1 MIKIFKV
8 IFNILITFI
17 VLLFLSN
24 YSFANTGEIVE
35 IKQEKPKT
43 IKQLKE
49 NIEVLKSKKVINFS
63 IFEKFKI
70 EH

>member
-17 VLLFLSN
+17 VILFLSN
-24 YSFANTGEIVE
+24 YSFANTGETLEV
-35 IKQEKPKT
+35 KQEEPRT

>member
-1 MIKIFKV
+1 MIKIFKL

-24 YSFANTGEIVE
+24 YSFAHTGKTVE
-35 IKQEKPKT
+35 IKQENPKT